1 MNTEKWQ
8 MMKGRVTTAIVT
20 LVVASTPMLAL
31 AADPT
36 AETYGLPTIIAS
48 MIVVAG
54 LVYTALGAFVTLI
67 GGAEI
72 GFGYLWRWIKKAGGG
87 R

>member
-1 MNTEKWQ
+1 MNTEKLQ
-8 MMKGRVTTAIVT
+8 MIKGRVSTAIVAFA
-20 LVVASTPMLAL
+20 VASTPMLAL
-31 AADPT
+31 AEVT
-36 AETYGLPTIIAS
+36 AETYGLPTIITA
-48 MIVVAG
+48 MIAVAG
-54 LVYTALGAFVTLI
+54 AVYLALGSFVTLI